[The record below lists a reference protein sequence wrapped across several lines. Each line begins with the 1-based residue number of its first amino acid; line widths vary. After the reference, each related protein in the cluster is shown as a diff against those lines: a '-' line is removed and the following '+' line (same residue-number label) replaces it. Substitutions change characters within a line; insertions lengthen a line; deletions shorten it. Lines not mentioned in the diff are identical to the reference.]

1 VTAEVEGAV
10 DKEAK
15 MDKLAALI
23 SDGPDKRYTMK
34 AVVLARYGDI
44 TAARALMRTWGDIAD
59 ALGFG
64 KERGKDLA
72 GCFSRVD
79 ACIKKGKLKAPAV
92 RQGGVGNVP
101 TSTVAP
107 VGVVDYG
114 GFDKPKPKRVFDDD
128 K

>member
-1 VTAEVEGAV
+1 
-10 DKEAK
+10 

-34 AVVLARYGDI
+34 AVVLARHGDI
-44 TAARALMRTWGDIAD
+44 TAARGLMRTWGDIAD

-79 ACIKKGKLKAPAV
+79 AGIKKGTLKSPAV
-92 RQGGVGNVP
+92 RQGGVGNAP
-101 TSTVAP
+101 TRSSSVSEK
-107 VGVVDYG
+107 VSKSGIIDL
-114 GFDKPKPKRVFDDD
+114 DDPANQ
-128 K
+128 